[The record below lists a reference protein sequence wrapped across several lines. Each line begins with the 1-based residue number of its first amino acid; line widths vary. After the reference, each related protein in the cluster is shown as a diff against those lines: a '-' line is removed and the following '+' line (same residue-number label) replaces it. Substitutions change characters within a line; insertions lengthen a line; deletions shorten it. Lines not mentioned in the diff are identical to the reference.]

1 MGARTI
7 TKNRFGSVWDAIEKD
22 PAKAEN
28 LKLRSSLM
36 VALKRHIEREGL
48 SQTEAAKVFG
58 VTQPRISNLMRG
70 KIELFGL
77 DMLVNMLAAAGLRV
91 TLRVKKAA

>member
-1 MGARTI
+1 MTP
-7 TKNRFGSVWDAIEKD
+7 NRYQSVWDAIED
-22 PAKAEN
+22 SPARAEN

-36 VALKRHIEREGL
+36 LVLKRHIENEGL
-48 SQTEAAKVFG
+48 SQTEAAKTFG

>member
-1 MGARTI
+1 M
-7 TKNRFGSVWDAIEKD
+7 TKNRFDSVWDAIEET
-22 PAKAEN
+22 PAQAEN

-36 VALKRHIEREGL
+36 LALKRHIEREGF
-48 SQTEAAKVFG
+48 SQTKAAKVFG

-91 TLRVKKAA
+91 TLQVKKAA

>member
-1 MGARTI
+1 M
-7 TKNRFGSVWDAIEKD
+7 TKKRYASVWDAIEES

-36 VALKRHIEREGL
+36 LALKRHIEREGL

-58 VTQPRISNLMRG
+58 VTQPRISDLMRG
-70 KIELFGL
+70 KIGLFGL
-77 DMLVNMLAAAGLRV
+77 DMLVNMLASAGLRV